1 MAGKAADETLDSLHP
16 GLLLV
21 ATPGMDDPR
30 FARAVVL
37 LCQCNDDGA
46 MGLVINRAA
55 DYHVGD
61 IFRQMQIETSDSA
74 LALRVVQYGG
84 PVQSDRGFVLHD
96 GERDYDSTLR
106 IGPDLAVS
114 TSRDILQAIA
124 DGMGPRRF
132 ELLLGYA
139 GWGPAQL
146 EAELTENAWLTVAGD
161 HELLFDV
168 PLEQRWL
175 VANARI
181 GFDPSQL
188 AGYAGHA

>member
-1 MAGKAADETLDSLHP
+1 MADKGPDTKLDSLHP
-16 GLLLV
+16 GMLLI
-21 ATPGMDDPR
+21 AMPAMDDPR
-30 FARAVVL
+30 FARSVVL
-37 LCQCNDDGA
+37 LCQHGEEGA

-55 DYHVGD
+55 DYSFDD
-61 IFRQMQIETSDSA
+61 IFRQMQIDAPDPA
-74 LALRVVQYGG
+74 LCLRSVQTGG
-84 PVQSDRGFVLHD
+84 PVQGDRGFVLHD

-106 IGPDLAVS
+106 IGPDLAIS

-124 DGMGPRRF
+124 GGIGPRRF

-139 GWGPAQL
+139 GWGPEQL
-146 EAELTENAWLTVAGD
+146 ESELAENAWLTVAGD
-161 HELLFDV
+161 PELLFDV
-168 PLEQRWL
+168 PLEQRWQ